1 MFVLPFFVE
10 VVLSLGLL
18 LVAFVFFVVGCCA
31 FCALVLPL
39 CSLLL
44 VYSMSS
50 GGRVG

>member
-1 MFVLPFFVE
+1 MFAPPFFVE
-10 VVLSLGLL
+10 VVPSWACYLWLLCSLLWGAVL
-18 LVAFVFFVVGCCA
+18 FG
-31 FCALVLPL
+31 ALVLPL